1 MSLLQTFFCFY
12 TISLCKPR
20 SCNSLS
26 AVQGANVNGL
36 LPETSQM
43 SLSFSFWIPHMK
55 SVLCSRCLRSLRA
68 AIYFCVSAQIYGFIT
83 KVVCLSLLSLH
94 LFSYSSK
101 QLIRETL
108 ECWIHFFRYHSV
120 VVRCCFCCF
129 FFFYFQEHQAFKIEE
144 KTIFCSFSNRA
155 FSSLVWSF
163 YRQNILLWKIMGP
176 VESSKPSKDAT

>member
-1 MSLLQTFFCFY
+1 M
-12 TISLCKPR
+12 K
-20 SCNSLS
+20 
-26 AVQGANVNGL
+26 GL

-43 SLSFSFWIPHMK
+43 SLSFSFRIPHMER
-55 SVLCSRCLRSLRA
+55 VLCSRCLCSLRA

-108 ECWIHFFRYHSV
+108 ECRIHFFRYHSV
-120 VVRCCFCCF
+120 VVCCFCF
-129 FFFYFQEHQAFKIEE
+129 FVNFQEHQAFKREE
-144 KTIFCSFSNRA
+144 KNIFCSFSNRA
-155 FSSLVWSF
+155 FFPLVWSF
-163 YRQNILLWKIMGP
+163 HRQNILLWKIMGP